1 MRVALLGATG
11 YVGNEFVRQA
21 GRSFP
26 NVEVIASGRNQT
38 KLASL
43 RRYGNV
49 RSAHSYEHGEGLH
62 ALLHDADVC
71 VDLSYQTHG
80 VPSQQIRRSRE
91 HAERLVAG
99 CHEHGIQHLVIVGSV
114 AVYGVPVIKH
124 PWREAPPPDRLG
136 VPSTIYSRVK
146 GVVESHAD
154 KVARRYGVKV
164 AFIRSGHIMGAAS
177 KMAANI
183 AGTLLRGDV
192 SLLAER
198 EGPSNATTVEGL
210 VATLLD
216 LAANRW
222 QEPSIAANHVNL
234 ARVSY
239 DDIVHCFARHMGVQP
254 VAGRADVLRRRL
266 RSRVLQSVRENEGW
280 LSVIQSYAGWSEGI
294 VSGIK
299 REYGKEKAAIAGVTG
314 IGLPSGKGIL
324 PIYLSDAVPHTS
336 PTCGPVIDASH
347 MDDALEPVRKWL
359 TNSGFDGFQR

>member
-1 MRVALLGATG
+1 MRIALLGATG
-11 YVGNEFVRQA
+11 YVGNEFVRHA
-21 GRSFP
+21 GRYFP
-26 NVEVIASGRNQT
+26 DVELIASGRNQT

-43 RRYGNV
+43 QRYPNV
-49 RSAHSYEHGEGLH
+49 RAAHSYEHGEGLH
-62 ALLHDADVC
+62 ALLQDADVC

-91 HAERLVAG
+91 HAERLVTG
-99 CHEHGIQHLVIVGSV
+99 CHEHGVQHLVIVGSV

-136 VPSTIYSRVK
+136 APTTIYSRVK
-146 GVVESHAD
+146 GVVESHAG
-154 KVARRYGVKV
+154 KVARQYGVKV

-183 AGTLLRGDV
+183 AATLLRADV
-192 SLLAER
+192 SLLAQR
-198 EGPSNATTVEGL
+198 KGPSNATTVEGL

-216 LAANRW
+216 LATNPW
-222 QEPSIAANHVNL
+222 QDPSITANHVNL
-234 ARVSY
+234 AQVSY
-239 DDIVHCFARHMGVQP
+239 DDIVRCFARHMGIEP
-254 VAGRADVLRRRL
+254 VAGRGDVSRRRL

-280 LSVIQSYAGWSEGI
+280 LSVIQSYASWSEGI

-299 REYGKEKAAIAGVTG
+299 RAYGKEKAAIAGVTG
-314 IGLPSGKGIL
+314 TGLPSGKGIL

-336 PTCGPVIDASH
+336 PTCGPLIEASH
-347 MDDALEPVRKWL
+347 LEAAIEPTRKWL